1 MVLGFL
7 SKPTSKP
14 WTRVPREPVSWEA
27 PDRKLERYLLDAA
40 RWCSITGGSTD
51 GKEQCE
57 GRGGG
62 ERTGKGEGRKA
73 GPPTHTVCGHPSL
86 SRGQSAVFT
95 FNPAIPSLETYHKES
110 GDLTEEQSYGV
121 FIPASFRAENTLNK
135 PSVQVRGWS
144 VPDGQ
149 TPIAAGGRT
158 AEREARAKLME
169 ESLPQPQH

>member
-14 WTRVPREPVSWEA
+14 WTRVPRESVSWEA

-51 GKEQCE
+51 GEEQCE

-73 GPPTHTVCGHPSL
+73 GPHHTL
-86 SRGQSAVFT
+86 SAG
-95 FNPAIPSLETYHKES
+95 
-110 GDLTEEQSYGV
+110 
-121 FIPASFRAENTLNK
+121 IPAFLEVSL
-135 PSVQVRGWS
+135 Q
-144 VPDGQ
+144 
-149 TPIAAGGRT
+149 
-158 AEREARAKLME
+158 
-169 ESLPQPQH
+169 SLPSTQPFYLWKHIIKNQEI